1 MSVHVLPGR
10 DVIERAVA
18 FAATACADP
27 DATDRSWDAASLL
40 AACGFSD
47 AVIAAGLLHAIGA
60 DLALGP
66 VHIEASVDPEVAW
79 LVATARDGS
88 AGTGEASAIAA
99 IHTAERLA
107 RLRADRR
114 RGEPVGSGLLDSCL
128 RSLGV
133 SRAVYDELSVGA

>member
-18 FAATACADP
+18 FAGRACADA
-27 DATDRSWDAASLL
+27 DARDRSWDAASLL

-47 AVIAAGLLHAIGA
+47 TVIAAGLLHAIGQ
-60 DLALGP
+60 DLGLGP
-66 VHIEASVDPEVAW
+66 VHIEASVDPEVAR
-79 LVATARDGS
+79 LVAAARDGS
-88 AGTGEASAIAA
+88 AAHAETGAIAA

-107 RLRADRR
+107 RLRA
-114 RGEPVGSGLLDSCL
+114 GEPVGSGLLDSCL

-133 SRAVYDELSVGA
+133 SRAVYDELAAGA